1 MSSFGRGIMSKKT
14 QPFDREP
21 SDPTPDEIRERS
33 AEVRKKWSK
42 RVTAR
47 RQAWPDP
54 TWTPPLV
61 MTVELIREMNSKRD

>member
-1 MSSFGRGIMSKKT
+1 MSSIGREIMSRKT
-14 QPFDREP
+14 HPFDREP

-33 AEVRKKWSK
+33 AEVRKGWSK

-47 RQAWPDP
+47 RQAWPEP

-61 MTVELIREMNSKRD
+61 ATVELIREMNARPD